1 MKVNKMIA
9 QPAKSKMPAQMV
21 PKMISKKPTMTA
33 RMNTLIGGAPKVVA
47 KPMPKPAMPN
57 KKYPGAQPGFRQF
70 GDKGYKPSNGKGV
83 GI

>member
-1 MKVNKMIA
+1 
-9 QPAKSKMPAQMV
+9 MPAQAI
-21 PKMISKKPTMTA
+21 PKMISKKPAMTT
-33 RMNTLIGGAPKVVA
+33 RMNTLIGGTPKPVA
-47 KPMPKPAMPN
+47 KPMPN